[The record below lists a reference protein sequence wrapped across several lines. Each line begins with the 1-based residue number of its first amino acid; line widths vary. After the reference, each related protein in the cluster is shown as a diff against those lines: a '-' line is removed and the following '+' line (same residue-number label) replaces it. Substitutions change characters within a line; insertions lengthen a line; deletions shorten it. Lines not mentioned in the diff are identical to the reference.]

1 MRQLPTNPV
10 SGNGAAPGTLADA
23 PRPIH
28 LDIPVDPYATDE
40 EPRFVEYWRL
50 VRTGWKWVA
59 GGALAASLVALA
71 YVLIATPLYTAES
84 KIMIERRAQNAL
96 NIQELLADGMT
107 GDESNYYRTQEQILR
122 SRTLAIDVINELGL
136 DRNPTFNEPEG
147 ERGLLSGW
155 IASARTL
162 LSGRAKARTDPSG
175 LDPQVI
181 RRYQED
187 LSVSPV
193 SRTKLAIVR
202 FTTPDPDL
210 SAEIA
215 NAHVSAYISQG
226 LRLRSEANDEAR
238 VFLHEKLTEVKEK
251 LQVSE
256 AALNAYRRDK
266 GIISLDDKENIVVD
280 RLADLNDLLTE
291 AEAQRIN
298 LEADVKLIESRAY
311 DSLPAVSNNTLVQ
324 ALKSQLAEREGE
336 YVELAAQFKH
346 AYPPV
351 QQAKAEVDALRK
363 RLDDE
368 VGQVVGS
375 IESEYLAAVDHED
388 KLRDA
393 MEEQKARALSMKD
406 AAVEYAILQREAETN
421 EQLYDDILQR
431 MKEIGVVAAVQTSN
445 VSIIDRAT
453 PPEKPSFPRKLRTLF
468 AAMLIGSGLGVGLI
482 IGRDLLDQSVKNS
495 DEVERHLHLPSLGIV
510 PDFAALPSGRAA
522 YGYGHGSRSK
532 SKALPVHQADRI
544 EYDELPAAD
553 AFRSA
558 RQRRPSDPTAIE
570 VAAGQMKLVGAV
582 PSSDASLVLSQGN
595 DSVVTEAYRTLR
607 TAILFS
613 TPEQAPQTMMFTSAL
628 ESEGKTTT
636 SLNTAIVF
644 ARLGSRVLI
653 IDADMRRASCHRRFG
668 VGNDYGLSEVLTG
681 QKDPQDAI
689 KKIAVEGVYMLT
701 AGSLPPNPT
710 ELLGSKAMQ
719 DLLAECAQAFDYV
732 IVDSPPVMAVNDA
745 VVFAHMVDG
754 VVMVVRAHHT
764 PRKILQRAESRL
776 LQARA
781 HMLGVL
787 LNKVDART
795 DHYAT
800 YYGGKYYSSYY
811 ANDETRGGDSPVA
824 A

>member
-1 MRQLPTNPV
+1 MRNLPTAPLPH
-10 SGNGAAPGTLADA
+10 NGQAPGTLADS

-28 LDIPVDPYATDE
+28 LDIPVDPYANEE

-50 VRTGWKWVA
+50 VRTGWRWVV
-59 GGALAASLVALA
+59 GGAFAASFVALV
-71 YVLIATPLYTAES
+71 YVLLATPLYTAES

-96 NIQELLADGMT
+96 NIEELLADGMS
-107 GDESNYYRTQEQILR
+107 GDESNYYRTQEQILK
-122 SRTLAIDVINELGL
+122 SRTLAIDVINEMGL
-136 DRNPTFNEPEG
+136 ERNPVFVEPEG
-147 ERGLLSGW
+147 DVGLISGW
-155 IASARTL
+155 IASARALFRGPPT
-162 LSGRAKARTDPSG
+162 KRTDPSG
-175 LDPQVI
+175 LDSAVI
-181 RRYQED
+181 RQYQAD

-193 SRTKLAIVR
+193 TRTKLAVVR

-238 VFLHEKLTEVKEK
+238 VFLHEKLTEIKEK

-256 AALNAYRRDK
+256 TALNAYRRDK
-266 GIISLDDKENIVVD
+266 GIISLDDKENIIVD

-291 AEAQRIN
+291 AEAERIN
-298 LEADVKLIESRAY
+298 LEADVKLIKSRAY
-311 DSLPAVSNNTLVQ
+311 NSLPPVTSNTLIQ
-324 ALKSQLAEREGE
+324 ALKSQLAEKESA
-336 YVELAAQFKH
+336 YVELAAQFKV

-351 QQAKAEVDALRK
+351 QQAKAEVEALRE
-363 RLDDE
+363 RLDTE
-368 VGQVVGS
+368 VRMVVGA
-375 IESEYLAAVDHED
+375 IESEYLAAVDHEN
-388 KLRDA
+388 KLRET
-393 MEEQKARALSMKD
+393 MEEQKTRALSMKD
-406 AAVEYAILQREAETN
+406 AAVEYAFLEREAETN

-431 MKEIGVVAAVQTSN
+431 MKEIGVVAAVQASN
-445 VSIIDRAT
+445 VSVIDKAT
-453 PPEKPSFPRKLRTLF
+453 PPERPSSPRKLRALMI
-468 AAMLIGSGLGVGLI
+468 AMLIGAGLGVGFVL
-482 IGRDLLDQSVKNS
+482 GRDLLDQSVKNS

-510 PDFAALPSGRAA
+510 PDFEALPSGTAV

-532 SKALPVHQADRI
+532 RTELPIDQSERI
-544 EYDELPAAD
+544 EYEEVSAAEILK
-553 AFRSA
+553 AHK
-558 RQRRPSDPTAIE
+558 QGEQEDPTAIE
-570 VAAGQMKLVGAV
+570 VGGGQMKLVGAV
-582 PSSDASLVLSQGN
+582 PKSDSSLVLSQGN

-681 QKDPQDAI
+681 QKAPQDAI
-689 KKIAVEGVYMLT
+689 KKISVEGVYMLT

-719 DLLAECAQAFDYV
+719 DLLEDCAQSFDYV

-745 VVFAHMVDG
+745 VVIAHMVDG

-781 HMLGVL
+781 HILGVL

-811 ANDETRGGDSPVA
+811 SNEETRAGEDASPA
-824 A
+824 

>member
-1 MRQLPTNPV
+1 MRNLPSNPLPQHGYV
-10 SGNGAAPGTLADA
+10 PGTLADS
-23 PRPIH
+23 PSPIH
-28 LDIPVDPYATDE
+28 LDIPADPYAKEE

-50 VRTGWKWVA
+50 VRTGWKWVI
-59 GGALAASLVALA
+59 GGALGAFAAALA
-71 YVLIATPLYTAES
+71 YILIATPLYTAEA

-122 SRTLAIDVINELGL
+122 SRTLAVDVISQLGLERNPLFTEPQGELGL
-136 DRNPTFNEPEG
+136 V
-147 ERGLLSGW
+147 SGW
-155 IASARTL
+155 VASAKAL
-162 LSGRAKARTDPSG
+162 VSGSPKQRTDPSG
-175 LDPQVI
+175 LDPTVI
-181 RRYQED
+181 RQYQDD

-193 SRTKLAIVR
+193 TRTKLAVVR

-215 NAHVSAYISQG
+215 NAHVSAYIGQG

-238 VFLHEKLTEVKEK
+238 VFLHEKLTEIKEK
-251 LQVSE
+251 LQSSE

-280 RLADLNDLLTE
+280 RLADLNDLLTG

-298 LEADVKLIESRAY
+298 LEADVKLIKSRAY
-311 DSLPAVSNNTLVQ
+311 DSLPAVTSNTLIQ

-351 QQAKAEVDALRK
+351 QQAKAEVDALRA
-363 RLDDE
+363 RLDKE
-368 VGQVVGS
+368 VGQVVGT
-375 IESEYLAAVDHED
+375 IESEYLAAVDHEEQ
-388 KLRDA
+388 LRKA
-393 MEEQKARALSMKD
+393 MDDQKKRALSMKD
-406 AAVEYAILQREAETN
+406 AAVDYAILEREVETN

-453 PPEKPSFPRKLRTLF
+453 PPEYPSSPRKLRALLL
-468 AAMLIGSGLGVGLI
+468 AMLVGSGLGVGFVL
-482 IGRDLLDQSVKNS
+482 GRDFIDQSVKNA
-495 DEVERHLHLPSLGIV
+495 DEVERHLQLPSLGVV
-510 PDFAALPSGRAA
+510 PDFEALPSDAA
-522 YGYGHGSRSK
+522 MYGYGSGSRSK
-532 SKALPVHQADRI
+532 SKPLQI
-544 EYDELPAAD
+544 EEVAPAENPQMKAAD
-553 AFRSA
+553 AFGVSPDA
-558 RQRRPSDPTAIE
+558 RRADPTAIE
-570 VAAGQMKLVGAV
+570 VGAGQMKLVGSV
-582 PSSDASLVLSQGN
+582 PKADSSLVLSQGN
-595 DSVVTEAYRTLR
+595 ESVVTEAYRTLR

-681 QKDPQDAI
+681 QKGLHEAI
-689 KKIAVEGVYMLT
+689 KKSSVDGVYMLP

-710 ELLGSKAMQ
+710 ELVGSKAMQ
-719 DLLAECAQAFDYV
+719 DLLAECSETFDYV

-745 VVFAHMVDG
+745 VVIAHMVDG

-787 LNKVDART
+787 LNKVDSRT

-811 ANDETRGGDSPVA
+811 ASADTRAGEDRPSA
-824 A
+824 

>member
-1 MRQLPTNPV
+1 MSQLPMNPPPPGSHQAPV
-10 SGNGAAPGTLADA
+10 SRADA
-23 PRPIH
+23 PQPIH
-28 LDIPVDPYATDE
+28 LDIPVDPYARDE

-59 GGALAASLVALA
+59 GGAAIAVVGALA
-71 YVLIATPLYTAES
+71 YVLLVTPLYTAES

-96 NIQELLADGMT
+96 NIEELLADGMS

-122 SRTLAIDVINELGL
+122 SRTLAVEVINQLGL
-136 DRNPTFNEPEG
+136 DRNPDFIQQPGAEA
-147 ERGLLSGW
+147 GLVSGW
-155 IASARTL
+155 IASLRSL
-162 LSGRAKARTDPSG
+162 IDSGEKKASPLG
-175 LDPQVI
+175 LDPEVVRQ
-181 RRYQED
+181 YQAD

-193 SRTKLAIVR
+193 TRTKLAVVR
-202 FTTPDPDL
+202 FTTPNPEL
-210 SAEIA
+210 SAEVA

-226 LRLRSEANDEAR
+226 LRLRSQANDEAR
-238 VFLHEKLTEVKEK
+238 IFLHEKLTEIKQK
-251 LQVSE
+251 LQASE

-291 AEAQRIN
+291 AEARRIN
-298 LEADVKLIESRAY
+298 LEADVKLIKSRAY
-311 DSLPAVSNNTLVQ
+311 DSLPEVTNNTLIQ
-324 ALKSQLAEREGE
+324 ALKGQLAEKEGE
-336 YVELAAQFKH
+336 YVEMAAQFKL

-351 QQAKAEVDALRK
+351 KQAKAEVDALRE
-363 RLDDE
+363 RLDGE
-368 VGQVVGS
+368 VERVVGS
-375 IESEYLAAVDHED
+375 IESKYLSAVDHENQ
-388 KLRDA
+388 LREA
-393 MEEQKARALSMKD
+393 MAKQKETALSMKD
-406 AAVEYAILQREAETN
+406 AAVEYAILEREAETN

-445 VSIIDRAT
+445 VSIIDKAM
-453 PPEKPSFPRKLRTLF
+453 PPEKPSSPRRFRALLL
-468 AAMLIGSGLGVGLI
+468 ALLAGSGLGVGFVL
-482 IGRDLLDQSVKNS
+482 GRDFIDQSVKNS
-495 DEVERHLHLPSLGIV
+495 EEVERHLNLPNLGIV
-510 PDFAALPSGRAA
+510 PDFEALPAGASA
-522 YGYGHGSRSK
+522 YGSYGSRRGQKAIAVDRSERIEYEEIPAAEGIQSASK
-532 SKALPVHQADRI
+532 SKPKD
-544 EYDELPAAD
+544 D
-553 AFRSA
+553 
-558 RQRRPSDPTAIE
+558 TAIE
-570 VAAGQMKLVGAV
+570 VSGGQMDLVGTV
-582 PSSDASLVLSQGN
+582 PDMDGSLVLAQGN
-595 DSVVTEAYRTLR
+595 ESVVAEAYRTLR

-613 TPEQAPQTMMFTSAL
+613 TPEQPPQTMMFTSAL

-644 ARLGSRVLI
+644 ARMGSRVLV

-668 VGNDYGLSEVLTG
+668 VTNDYGLSEVLTG
-681 QKDPQDAI
+681 QKELGQAV
-689 KKIAVEGVYMLT
+689 KKTAVEGVFMLS

-710 ELLGSKAMQ
+710 ELLGAAAMQ
-719 DLLAECAQAFDYV
+719 ELLARCATEFDYV

-764 PRKILQRAESRL
+764 PRTILQRAEARL

-811 ANDETRGGDSPVA
+811 SSDDTRSGDGA
-824 A
+824 GRA